1 MKISNNALPNFFNK
15 ATTFTKTDN
24 GNISEQKNTKETG
37 VKLSVNIEAPPKK
50 TIEKQEQL
58 SNLSLIEGS
67 AYATLFKNDEFD
79 FTNMS
84 TNELH
89 YIVKTANDMER
100 KYTQKFGSEE
110 PTKRRDQAG
119 NPIISR
125 KREEML
131 NLESKLNIL
140 SFGGG
145 NVDPDEKINIK
156 EYLTASS
163 KQSDNDAKDY
173 PERSTYQVRASYMK
187 EIINT
192 FNNFI
197 SDDTFKLYQEKA
209 TKLLTDANKV
219 DLLI

>member
-1 MKISNNALPNFFNK
+1 MKISNNVLPNFFNK

-37 VKLSVNIEAPPKK
+37 VKLSVNIEEPPKK

-89 YIVKTANDMER
+89 YIVKTANDMDRE
-100 KYTQKFGSEE
+100 YTQKFGSEE
-110 PTKRRDQAG
+110 PVRRDQAG

-125 KREEML
+125 RREEML

-156 EYLTASS
+156 EYLTESS
-163 KQSDNDAKDY
+163 KQSDNEAKNY

>member
-1 MKISNNALPNFFNK
+1 MKISNNVLPNFFNK

-37 VKLSVNIEAPPKK
+37 VKLSVNIEEPPKK

-89 YIVKTANDMER
+89 YIVKTANDMDRE
-100 KYTQKFGSEE
+100 YTQKFGSEE
-110 PTKRRDQAG
+110 PVRRDQAG

-125 KREEML
+125 RREEML
-131 NLESKLNIL
+131 NLESTLNIL

-156 EYLTASS
+156 EYLTESS
-163 KQSDNDAKDY
+163 KQSDNEAKNY

-197 SDDTFKLYQEKA
+197 SDDTFRLYQEKA
-209 TKLLTDANKV
+209 TKLLTDADKV

>member
-1 MKISNNALPNFFNK
+1 MKISNNTLPDFFNK
-15 ATTFTKTDN
+15 ATTFTKADN

-37 VKLSVNIEAPPKK
+37 VKLSVNIEEPPKK
-50 TIEKQEQL
+50 TTEKQEQL

-89 YIVKTANDMER
+89 YIVKTANDMDRE
-100 KYTQKFGSEE
+100 YTQKFGSEE
-110 PTKRRDQAG
+110 PVRRDQAG

-131 NLESKLNIL
+131 NLESTLNIL

-156 EYLTASS
+156 EYLTESS
-163 KQSDNDAKDY
+163 KQSDNEAKNY

-197 SDDTFKLYQEKA
+197 SDDTLKLYQEKA

>member
-1 MKISNNALPNFFNK
+1 MLAGTALLYLPLPNFFNK

-89 YIVKTANDMER
+89 YIVKTANDMDRE
-100 KYTQKFGSEE
+100 YTQKFGSEE
-110 PTKRRDQAG
+110 PVRRDQAG

-156 EYLTASS
+156 EYLTTSS
-163 KQSDNDAKDY
+163 KQSDNEAKNY

-187 EIINT
+187 EIIKKVPTLNNT
-192 FNNFI
+192 LHI
-197 SDDTFKLYQEKA
+197 AAS
-209 TKLLTDANKV
+209 
-219 DLLI
+219 

>member
-1 MKISNNALPNFFNK
+1 MKISNNVLPNFFNK

-37 VKLSVNIEAPPKK
+37 VKLSVNIEEPPKK

-89 YIVKTANDMER
+89 YIVKTANDMDRE
-100 KYTQKFGSEE
+100 YTQKFGSEE
-110 PTKRRDQAG
+110 PVRRDQAG

-131 NLESKLNIL
+131 NLESTLNIL

-156 EYLTASS
+156 EYLTESS
-163 KQSDNDAKDY
+163 KQSDNEAKNY

-197 SDDTFKLYQEKA
+197 SDDTLKLYQEKA